1 MKIFTHILIWLWL
14 LGNIVLSQHYIT
26 GGAGLIIGLVDSDG
40 LDRFVTTYNQV
51 NAPVLTNPVSNLS
64 NVFGVRGELGYR
76 YLHDISVAAL
86 FGYQR
91 YSFEDVSNFS
101 NGESRS
107 FELSF
112 NNIFIEGE
120 LGYKF
125 GNFLVNGM
133 LGFYLNRNVEMETS
147 YTGMSDRSLSG
158 IYKNKTCY
166 SSDIGI
172 SFGVQKNSFFLMGKI
187 SYPIYTGGND
197 DRLTDNTPAKVS
209 DNLQKFP
216 EDYWEYVARENYDG
230 IPSNIDGLKFIIT
243 LSYAFQMA
251 K

>member
-1 MKIFTHILIWLWL
+1 MKIFYHILIWLCL
-14 LGNIVLSQHYIT
+14 LGNLVFAQHYIT

-40 LDRFVTTYNQV
+40 LDRFVSSYNQV
-51 NAPVLTNPVSNLS
+51 NAPVLTNPVSNFS

-76 YLHDISVAAL
+76 YLHDISAAAL
-86 FGYQR
+86 IGYQN

-133 LGFYLNRNVEMETS
+133 LGLYLNRNVEIETS
-147 YTGMSDRSLSG
+147 YTGTSDRSLSG

-172 SFGVQKNSFFLMGKI
+172 SFGIQKNSFFLMGKI
-187 SYPIYTGGND
+187 SYPIYTGGSD
-197 DRLTDNTPAKVS
+197 DRLIDNTPAKVS

-216 EDYWEYVARENYDG
+216 DDYWAYVQSENYDG
-230 IPSNIDGLKFIIT
+230 VASNIDGLRFLIT
-243 LSYAFQMA
+243 LSYAFRIG